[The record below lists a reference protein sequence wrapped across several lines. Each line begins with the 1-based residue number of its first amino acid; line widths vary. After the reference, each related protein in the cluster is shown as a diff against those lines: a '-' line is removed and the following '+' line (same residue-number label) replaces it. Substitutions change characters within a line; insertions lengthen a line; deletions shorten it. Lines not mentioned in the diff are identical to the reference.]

1 MMIIIVIVTIVLLLL
16 LLFIRFIPALCDLD
30 IFLMRFARIFLFAI
44 MVFH

>member
-1 MMIIIVIVTIVLLLL
+1 MIIIVIVTIVLLL

>member
-1 MMIIIVIVTIVLLLL
+1 MMIIIVIITIVLLL